1 MINGLRGT
9 QMIHNLTAGTVA
21 VLLGLLTTANVSGD
35 APTIVIAEGTRFLP
49 RDDQGWRIVHQDDS
63 WASHSYGGMW
73 VMHGGLIAAPAD
85 SVGSVAEQTVT
96 IPADGAYR
104 IWSKYQSP
112 PYFRY
117 RHQIE
122 VLQNGQVVY
131 SHIYGEIDAERF
143 WSFSA
148 GIRRE
153 LWWRWG
159 VDHDAAEAPENMVDL
174 KAGPAVIRLTT
185 VENPTPA
192 GDPMIDF
199 IVLTTNSE
207 DNYQGFRPYRI
218 ASPFLFEAIA
228 ASELYMRFRNT
239 TDAPAQLNA
248 LRRGHLQPNYGTEN
262 REFPD
267 EPVTAGEWSPWFTIG
282 SFCRLAHEEGIWLS
296 IPEATEFP
304 VQVARD
310 ATGQDLVGDIEAVRN
325 GEAVVIPIDITWN
338 TERRVRTSREHA
350 EDLIRAAREEWRTAN
365 QGRKPRKLLFYGDFR
380 SEEEWA
386 PRLKDALGYN
396 TELPDPFETVP
407 VDALYHP
414 RGGRLTNM
422 QRLQTMIDGID
433 DRNRTRVI
441 SFGDEIHLPDIDF
454 DDPENQ
460 ENFTAWV
467 EQRELPREDLGVAPD
482 EAKLSDRET
491 NPRIYWYAQ
500 LFSDEQIFKH
510 LFRAMTEHVER
521 EVGPQALTGANYSP
535 HKQPQ
540 FYGPLNQWID
550 IFKHRG
556 MSMFWTEDY
565 IFSVPQPPQIISWLF
580 AKMHCAVK
588 YHDLPIHM
596 YVMPHAPGQL
606 PEYLRRNMIFSVGAG
621 AAHINNYWL
630 APAEGVSENFIS
642 WHYPESFQTVHEA
655 IFDSA
660 EVEDI
665 QAGGRR
671 REGRIGIVVSRATD
685 VNERRTLIDPANDQI
700 LKRFPNEKNIPRI
713 TGRMDQQMLYL
724 ALRHAQ
730 HGVNVITEDDILDGY
745 LSDYDVVYFAGEWID
760 HRVPARLE
768 AWVREG
774 GALYATAGLGYRNEF
789 NQPFADMLNLL
800 GLQSVSARRDVEYTL
815 PYLEMP
821 HLRPIDIIAL
831 GEDRIPA
838 IGLRQVLTPAEGV
851 EVLGTWSDGSA
862 AVTRRALGKGR
873 AIAVGTL
880 AGTTYMRSGVRQVP
894 WARGGRRMVY
904 NPTVFDVGA
913 TRLALLA
920 TEDVDLPRDV
930 ECSNPFVEAFVI
942 DNDGGTLLT
951 LTNWDNEPQPG
962 LTVRLRMPVRPSGVR
977 SVQQQT
983 DLAFDYADGWI
994 SFETDLEWADYFI
1007 VRP

>member
-1 MINGLRGT
+1 MRKIMSIWR
-9 QMIHNLTAGTVA
+9 IA
-21 VLLGLLTTANVSGD
+21 VLLGLLTVTSAGGGD
-35 APTIVIAEGTRFLP
+35 APTVVIAEGTRFSP

-73 VMHGGLIAAPAD
+73 VMHGGLIGAPAG
-85 SVGSVAEQTVT
+85 SIGSVAEQTVT
-96 IPADGAYR
+96 IPADDAYR
-104 IWSKYQSP
+104 VWSRYQAP

-122 VLQNGQVVY
+122 VLQDGDVVH
-131 SHIYGEIDAERF
+131 SHIYGELDAERL

-148 GIRRE
+148 GLRRE

-159 VDHDAAEAPENMVDL
+159 MDHDAAEAPETMVDL
-174 KAGPAVIRLTT
+174 KAGEAVIRLTT
-185 VENPTPA
+185 VENPAPA

-199 IVLTTNSE
+199 VVLTTNPE
-207 DNYQGFRPYRI
+207 NDYQGFRPYRI

-239 TDAPAQLNA
+239 TDAPAQLNI

-262 REFPD
+262 RDFPD
-267 EPVTAGEWSPWFTIG
+267 EPVAAGEWSPWFNIG
-282 SFCRLAHEEGIWLS
+282 SFCRLAHEEGIWLRL
-296 IPEATEFP
+296 PEATAFP

-310 ATGQDLVGDIEAVRN
+310 AAGQDLVGDIDAVRN

-365 QGRKPRKLLFYGDFR
+365 QGGKPRKLLFYGEFR
-380 SEEEWA
+380 NDEDWA
-386 PRLKDALGYN
+386 LRLKDALGFN
-396 TELPDPFETVP
+396 TMLPEPFETVE

-422 QRLQTMIDGID
+422 QRLQTMIDGIA

-441 SFGDEIHLPDIDF
+441 SFGDEIHLPNIDF
-454 DDPENQ
+454 DDPESQ
-460 ENFTAWV
+460 ENFSNWV
-467 EQRELPREDLGVAPD
+467 EQRGLIREDLGVEPE
-482 EAKLSDRET
+482 EAKLADRET

-510 LFRAMTEHVER
+510 LFRAMTGHVER

-580 AKMHCAVK
+580 AKMHCATK

-630 APAEGVSENFIS
+630 APAEGFSENFIS
-642 WHYPESFQTVHEA
+642 WHYPESFRAVHEA

-660 EVEDI
+660 EIEDI
-665 QAGGRR
+665 QVGGRR
-671 REGRIGIVVSRATD
+671 REGRIGVVVSRATD
-685 VNERRTLIDPANDQI
+685 INERRTLIDPTDDQI
-700 LKRFPNEKNIPRI
+700 LERFPDEKNIPRI
-713 TGRMDQQMLYL
+713 TGRMDQQMLYM

-730 HGVNVITEDDILDGY
+730 HGVNVITEDDILGGY
-745 LSDYDVVYFAGEWID
+745 LRDYDVVYFAGEWID
-760 HRVPARLE
+760 HRVPAKLE
-768 AWVREG
+768 TWVREG
-774 GALYATAGLGYRNEF
+774 GTLYATAGLGYRNEF
-789 NQPFADMLNLL
+789 DQPFDGMLDLL
-800 GLQSVSARRDVEYTL
+800 GLQSVSARRDLEYAL

-821 HLRPIDIIAL
+821 HLQPIDTLTL
-831 GEDRIPA
+831 GDDPIPA
-838 IGLRQVLTPAEGV
+838 IGLRQVLTPVGDV

-862 AVTRRALGKGR
+862 AVTRRILGEGR

-880 AGTTYMRSGVRQVP
+880 AGTTYMRSGVRKTP

-904 NPTVFDVGA
+904 NPTDFDAGA
-913 TRLALLA
+913 IRLVLLA
-920 TEDVDLPRDV
+920 TEEVDLPRDV
-930 ECSNPFVEAFVI
+930 ECSNPLVEGLVI
-942 DNDGGTLLT
+942 DNDGDTLLT
-951 LTNWDNEPQPG
+951 LTNWDNEPQQA
-962 LTVRLRMPVRPSGVR
+962 LTVRLRMPSRPSQVR
-977 SVQQQT
+977 SVQRQT
-983 DLAFDYADGWI
+983 DLDFDYADGWVT
-994 SFETDLEWADYFI
+994 FETGLEWADYFI
-1007 VRP
+1007 VRL